1 MLLKIIVD
9 GQVYYP
15 ALTDDAKLEDAQ
27 AVAKQG
33 ASGELAYFQFETSD
47 KEIITLGCEALK
59 RAVYIITE

>member
-15 ALTDDAKLEDAQ
+15 ALADNAKSEEIQMFVRQCAD
-27 AVAKQG
+27 
-33 ASGELAYFQFETSD
+33 GEFEHFQFKTPS
-47 KEIITLGCEALK
+47 KEIITLGCEVLK